1 MVSKIAARASLPS
14 GGLPVGFAPISGG
27 ARRVA
32 GTLRVGV
39 LGAGWAGEA
48 HVAAYSRLP
57 GVEVTGLWNRT
68 KTRAEALATKLGY
81 PDLTVYDDWQRLI
94 GAGNCDVISIATAPM
109 LRSDPLLA
117 ALDQGC
123 HVLVEKPI
131 SVGVPEA
138 RVMAAA
144 AEEANTVTA
153 SCFNWRY
160 APAYQTAQQAI
171 RSGQI
176 GAIRDLRTEG
186 YFRTRSQTFID
197 GPWGAR
203 MDISNGTLGEGLSH
217 DFDKARYLSG
227 EEFVSVISRITPV
240 TIKPDADFFVDG
252 GRSMHLAELS
262 GGILAQFCFS
272 ITVGEDRFSWL
283 IVGDEG
289 SLRIPDSGTVVVR
302 QRHDD
307 DQPVELQI
315 AGADKEVLS
324 TDLQQYTWNRL
335 IEDFIA
341 AVRNDDK
348 DHKNYPSLPTLTD
361 GLRTEEVIDAARR
374 SNSTGRWATVSA

>member
-1 MVSKIAARASLPS
+1 
-14 GGLPVGFAPISGG
+14 
-27 ARRVA
+27 VA
-32 GTLRVGV
+32 GTLRVGI
-39 LGAGWAGEA
+39 LGAGWAGEG

-57 GVEVTGLWNRT
+57 GVRVTGLWSRT
-68 KTRAEALATKLGY
+68 KTRAESLAGKLGY
-81 PDLTVYDDWQRLI
+81 ADLTVYDDWQSLI
-94 GAGNCDVISIATAPM
+94 AAGNCDVISIATAPM
-109 LRSDPLLA
+109 LRSDPLVA

-131 SVGVPEA
+131 SDGLSEA

-144 AEEANTVTA
+144 AEAANTVTA

-160 APAYQTAQQAI
+160 APAYQTAHKAI

-176 GAIRDLRTEG
+176 GAVRDLRTEG
-186 YFRTRSQTFID
+186 YFRARSQTFID
-197 GPWGAR
+197 SPWIAR
-203 MDISNGTLGEGLSH
+203 MDIANGTLGDGLSH
-217 DFDKARYLSG
+217 DLDKARYLSG
-227 EEFVSVISRITPV
+227 EEFVSVIGRITPV
-240 TIKPDADFFVDG
+240 TIKPDGDFFVDG

-272 ITVGEDRFSWL
+272 ITVGEDRFSWF

-302 QRHDD
+302 QRYDD
-307 DQPVELQI
+307 DQPVELEI
-315 AGADKEVLS
+315 PSADKAVPS
-324 TDLQQYTWNRL
+324 TELIQHTWNRL

-348 DHKNYPSLPTLTD
+348 DHESYPNLPTLTD
-361 GLRTEEVIDAARR
+361 GLRTEEVIDAARW
-374 SNSTGRWATVSA
+374 SSSTGRWATLSEMKER

>member
-1 MVSKIAARASLPS
+1 
-14 GGLPVGFAPISGG
+14 
-27 ARRVA
+27 
-32 GTLRVGV
+32 
-39 LGAGWAGEA
+39 
-48 HVAAYSRLP
+48 
-57 GVEVTGLWNRT
+57 
-68 KTRAEALATKLGY
+68 
-81 PDLTVYDDWQRLI
+81 
-94 GAGNCDVISIATAPM
+94 
-109 LRSDPLLA
+109 
-117 ALDQGC
+117 
-123 HVLVEKPI
+123 LVEKPI

-144 AEEANTVTA
+144 AEAAKTVTA
-153 SCFNWRY
+153 CCFNWRY
-160 APAYQTAQQAI
+160 APAYQTARKAI

-176 GAIRDLRTEG
+176 GAVRDLRTEG

-240 TIKPDADFFVDG
+240 IIKQDDDFFVDG

-272 ITVGEDRFSWL
+272 ITVGEDRFSWF

-307 DQPVELQI
+307 DQPVELEI
-315 AGADKEVLS
+315 ASVDKVVPS
-324 TDLQQYTWNRL
+324 TELIQHTWNRL
-335 IEDFIA
+335 IEDFIG

-348 DHKNYPSLPTLTD
+348 HHESYPSLPTLTD

-374 SNSTGRWATVSA
+374 SSNTRRWATVGG

>member
-1 MVSKIAARASLPS
+1 
-14 GGLPVGFAPISGG
+14 
-27 ARRVA
+27 
-32 GTLRVGV
+32 LRVGI
-39 LGAGWAGEA
+39 LGAGWAGESHA
-48 HVAAYSRLP
+48 AAYSRLP

-68 KTRAEALATKLGY
+68 KTRAESLAGKLGY
-81 PDLTVYDDWQRLI
+81 ADLTVYDDWQSLI
-94 GAGNCDVISIATAPM
+94 GTGNCDVISIATAPM
-109 LRSDPLLA
+109 VRSDPLLA

-138 RVMAAA
+138 RVMSAA
-144 AEEANTVTA
+144 AEAANTVTA
-153 SCFNWRY
+153 CCFNWRY
-160 APAYQTAQQAI
+160 APAYQTAQKAI

-176 GAIRDLRTEG
+176 GAVRDLRTEG
-186 YFRTRSQTFID
+186 YFRTRSQTFS
-197 GPWGAR
+197 PWAAR

-227 EEFVSVISRITPV
+227 EEFATVISRITPV
-240 TIKPDADFFVDG
+240 TIKQDGDFLVDG

-272 ITVGEDRFSWL
+272 ITVGEDRFSSL

-307 DQPVELQI
+307 NEPTALEI
-315 AGADKEVLS
+315 TSADKVATS
-324 TDLQQYTWNRL
+324 TGLIQHTWNRL
-335 IEDFIA
+335 IEDFIG
-341 AVRNDDK
+341 AVRNNDK
-348 DHKNYPSLPTLTD
+348 HHKSYPSLPTLTD
-361 GLRTEEVIDAARR
+361 GLRTEEVIDAAAGQAAPD
-374 SNSTGRWATVSA
+374 NGRPRADK

>member
-1 MVSKIAARASLPS
+1 
-14 GGLPVGFAPISGG
+14 VGIL
-27 ARRVA
+27 
-32 GTLRVGV
+32 GTGE
-39 LGAGWAGEA
+39 AGEG
-48 HVAAYSRLP
+48 HVAAYSRLS

-68 KTRAEALATKLGY
+68 KARAEALAGKLGY
-81 PDLTVYDDWQRLI
+81 ANLTVYDDWQSLI

-123 HVLVEKPI
+123 HVLVEKPM

-144 AEEANTVTA
+144 AEAANTVTA
-153 SCFNWRY
+153 CCFNWRY
-160 APAYQTAQQAI
+160 APAYQTAQEAI

-176 GAIRDLRTEG
+176 GAVRDMRTEG
-186 YFRTRSQTFID
+186 YFRARSQVFID
-197 GPWGAR
+197 NPWAAR
-203 MDISNGTLGEGLSH
+203 MDISNGAMGEGLSH
-217 DFDKARYLSG
+217 DFDKARYLSR
-227 EEFVSVISRITPV
+227 EEFATVISRITPV
-240 TIKPDADFFVDG
+240 TIKQDGDFLVDG

-307 DQPVELQI
+307 HEPIELEI
-315 AGADKEVLS
+315 AGADKAVLS
-324 TDLQQYTWNRL
+324 TELIQHTWNRL
-335 IEDFIA
+335 IEDFVGAI
-341 AVRNDDK
+341 RGHDK
-348 DHKNYPSLPTLTD
+348 DHQSYPSLPTLTD

-374 SNSTGRWATVSA
+374 SNSTGRWATVGG

>member
-1 MVSKIAARASLPS
+1 
-14 GGLPVGFAPISGG
+14 
-27 ARRVA
+27 
-32 GTLRVGV
+32 VGV
-39 LGAGWAGEA
+39 VGAGWAGEG

-57 GVEVTGLWNRT
+57 GVEVTGLWSRT
-68 KTRAEALATKLGY
+68 KTRAESLASKLGSA
-81 PDLTVYDDWQRLI
+81 DLRVYEDWWSLI
-94 GAGNCDVISIATAPM
+94 DTGNCNVISIATPPL
-109 LRSDPLLA
+109 LRGDLLLA

-138 RVMAAA
+138 HVMASA
-144 AEEANTVTA
+144 AEVANTVTA
-153 SCFNWRY
+153 CCFNWRY
-160 APAYQTAQQAI
+160 APAYQTARKAI

-176 GAIRDLRTEG
+176 GAVRDMRTER
-186 YFRTRSQTFID
+186 YFRTRSQIFID

-240 TIKPDADFFVDG
+240 TIKPDGDFFVDG

-307 DQPVELQI
+307 DEPVELKIVI
-315 AGADKEVLS
+315 ADRAVPS
-324 TDLQQYTWNRL
+324 IDLQQHTWNRL
-335 IEDFIA
+335 IEDFIG

-348 DHKNYPSLPTLTD
+348 DHKSHPSLPTLTD
-361 GLRTEEVIDAARR
+361 GLRTEEVIAAARR
-374 SNSTGRWATVSA
+374 SSITRHWATVGD